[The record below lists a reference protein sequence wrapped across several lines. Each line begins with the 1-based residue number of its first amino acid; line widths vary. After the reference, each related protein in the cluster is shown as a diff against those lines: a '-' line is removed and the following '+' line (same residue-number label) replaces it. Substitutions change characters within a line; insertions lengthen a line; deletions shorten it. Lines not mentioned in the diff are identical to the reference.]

1 MMREQFINFLEA
13 TVVFL
18 LLTNALGVFAAAYA
32 ISLAHDLVRPDPGGA
47 CGSARRPERTGAG
60 HEGDLALAQT
70 DRRVARSIPSRA
82 ALHARAGTEMAGE
95 ACA

>member
-32 ISLAHDLVRPDPGGA
+32 ISLAHGLVRPDLQGA
-47 CGSARRPERTGAG
+47 ARYGWLALWARRLRIGKEAGANG
-60 HEGDLALAQT
+60 S
-70 DRRVARSIPSRA
+70 RS
-82 ALHARAGTEMAGE
+82 
-95 ACA
+95 

>member
-32 ISLAHDLVRPDPGGA
+32 ISLA
-47 CGSARRPERTGAG
+47 
-60 HEGDLALAQT
+60 Q
-70 DRRVARSIPSRA
+70 DRKSVV
-82 ALHARAGTEMAGE
+82 
-95 ACA
+95 